1 MFVFEDKF
9 SMTKEQNIFVAKRN
23 LIDYIWKSA
32 NLEGIGITFPDTYT
46 ICNGMALS
54 GYTVDDIN
62 KVNDLKKGWEFILN
76 TIDRDIDISYIK
88 ELHKI
93 VGKNTVLN
101 AGSFKLGATGVGGTD
116 WISPPPS
123 EFIVKT
129 ELGEIF
135 KIKNATERSLNL
147 MLYLMRGQL
156 FYDGNKRIST
166 LIGNKEM
173 IRNGSGIISIPIDKQ
188 PVFLKM
194 LVRFYETNNKDDI
207 MKYLYDNCIDGINFA
222 RDNDTEKTPENSI
235 KNLVKKAEAKL
246 DQDNITVTKKKNMD
260 MDL

>member
-1 MFVFEDKF
+1 MFENKF

-23 LIDYIWKSA
+23 LIDFIWKSA

-62 KVNDLKKGWEFILN
+62 KVNDLKKGWEFILA
-76 TIDRDIDISYIK
+76 TIDRDIDVEYIK

-101 AGSFKLGATGVGGTD
+101 AGNFKLDATGVGGTD
-116 WISPPPS
+116 WISPPSS
-123 EFIVKT
+123 EIIVKM
-129 ELGEIF
+129 ELKEIF
-135 KIKNATERSLNL
+135 KIQNITERSLNL

-156 FYDGNKRIST
+156 FYDGNKRIAT

-173 IRNGSGIISIPIDKQ
+173 IRGGAGIISIPIDKQ
-188 PVFLKM
+188 SVFLQM
-194 LVRFYETNNKDDI
+194 LVKFYETNNKDDI
-207 MKYLYDNCIDGINFA
+207 MKYLYNDCIDGMNFNKT
-222 RDNDTEKTPENSI
+222 NDKEKIPENSI
-235 KNLVKKAEAKL
+235 KNLVKQAEAKL
-246 DQDNITVTKKKNMD
+246 KQDNITDIKKKNMD
-260 MDL
+260 IDL